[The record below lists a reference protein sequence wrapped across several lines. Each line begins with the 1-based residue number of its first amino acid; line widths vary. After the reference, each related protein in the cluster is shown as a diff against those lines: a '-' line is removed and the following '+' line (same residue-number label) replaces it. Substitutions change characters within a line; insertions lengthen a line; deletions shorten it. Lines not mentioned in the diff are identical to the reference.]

1 MSDRAGVRAT
11 YEQIG
16 EHFATTREY
25 PWPETKSFCE
35 GRTVDTAVDVGCG
48 NGRNAELL
56 SDHADRVV
64 GVDVSRQLLSI
75 ATDRVPTAS
84 FVEGDASRLPLASG
98 CANLAV
104 YIATVHHLPTR
115 SLRRRSLD
123 ELARVLDADGEAL
136 VSAWSTAHETFD
148 AGADAETGF
157 DTEVDWTLPGGETVP
172 RYYHIYAPTEFEA
185 DIEASA
191 LDIVDSFRSSG
202 NCYAVVTPA

>member
-1 MSDRAGVRAT
+1 
-11 YEQIG
+11 
-16 EHFATTREY
+16 
-25 PWPETKSFCE
+25 
-35 GRTVDTAVDVGCG
+35 
-48 NGRNAELL
+48 
-56 SDHADRVV
+56 
-64 GVDVSRQLLSI
+64 
-75 ATDRVPTAS
+75 VPTAS